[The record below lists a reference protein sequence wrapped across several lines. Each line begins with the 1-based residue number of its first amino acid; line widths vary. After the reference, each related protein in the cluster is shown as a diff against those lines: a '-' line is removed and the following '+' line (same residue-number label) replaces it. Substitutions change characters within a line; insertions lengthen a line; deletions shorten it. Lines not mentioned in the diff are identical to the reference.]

1 MKILISPFA
10 QNLRN
15 GKENPKNFP
24 YWSELVSKLIDGGFN
39 VIQIGSSKD
48 TPIKYDVLPH
58 DHVGTFEFKQNLKL
72 KEIVELVKGCD
83 VWISVDSFLQ
93 HLCAYHELKRGIVIF
108 SQSDPKHFGYPRNIN
123 LLKDRKHLREKQFW
137 LWEQCEYNKEAFVTA
152 EDVYKAVLKELQ
164 LD

>member
-24 YWSELVSKLIDGGFN
+24 YWSELVSKLIDSGFN
-39 VIQIGSSKD
+39 VVQIGSSKD
-48 TPIKYDVLPH
+48 APIKYDIPSH

-72 KEIVELVKGCD
+72 KEVVELVKNCD

-108 SQSDPKHFGYPRNIN
+108 SQSDPKHFGYPRNTN
-123 LLKDRKHLREKQFW
+123 LLKDRKYLREKQFW